1 MERMAESA
9 VTSPG
14 ARAPETSPRAVWSL
28 AIGVSVALAV
38 VFRLSAWHGAEGPT
52 LPAYTWAP
60 AAAVAI
66 LVYLWLARVRL
77 RATGPRDGGATAP
90 GAAQVAW
97 AAVAIAAFAAY
108 ARVVSPPRIGD
119 LALLSAIHLPALAWL
134 VAGAAV
140 LGGARDPD
148 EWFAGLVKSVE
159 ILVTGALYAGVAGVF
174 SLVTFG
180 LFAALQVEMPR
191 PVAETFPTLL
201 PGLIPVLAVA
211 SVFDPGLR
219 PAAQRFGAGL
229 TRLFFIAARLFL
241 PLTLLVLLVVA
252 AVMPARFAVLAG
264 NRETLVVFNAM
275 LFAVMLLLVG
285 ASPVRGAAAAPAA
298 PGLESWLR
306 RGILATAVLTAVVGG
321 FALAAILSRTGLGGL
336 TANRLTVIGWN
347 VVNLVALAILVVS
360 QLRAGRTGWV
370 PALHRAFGAGLALYA
385 IWTVF
390 VLLALPLIARAAGW
404 PTAPGGLFH

>member
-1 MERMAESA
+1 MDLMAEST
-9 VTSPG
+9 VTSTG
-14 ARAPETSPRAVWSL
+14 ARAPETPPRAVWSL
-28 AIGVSVALAV
+28 AIGVSVALGV
-38 VFRLSAWHGAEGPT
+38 VFRLSAWHTAGMPT
-52 LPAYTWAP
+52 LPAYLWAP

-77 RATGPRDGGATAP
+77 QAAGPRDGGAAAP

-97 AAVAIAAFAAY
+97 GAVVIAAFAVY
-108 ARVVSPPRIGD
+108 ARIVSPPRIGD
-119 LALLSAIHLPALAWL
+119 LALLGAIHLPALAWL
-134 VAGAAV
+134 AVGAAV
-140 LGGARDPD
+140 LGRAREPE

-191 PVAETFPTLL
+191 PIAETFPTFL
-201 PGLIPVLAVA
+201 PGLVPVLAVA
-211 SVFDPGLR
+211 SVYDPGLR

-264 NRETLVVFNAM
+264 NRETLAVFNAM

-285 ASPVRGAAAAPAA
+285 ASPVRGAAAAA

-347 VVNLVALAILVVS
+347 VVNLVALAILVVL
-360 QLRAGRTGWV
+360 QLRAGRAGWV

-390 VLLALPLIARAAGW
+390 VLLALPLVARAAGW
-404 PTAPGGLFH
+404 PVAPGGPFH